1 MRRRELLKYAA
12 ATAVAGSF
20 GHRIARAADPSVIKF
35 GVVGPKTGPLAPGAA
50 VTHFPNFK
58 LWAYEINKR
67 GGLQLKDGL
76 PKVELIRYNERTQP
90 PQTPHPAAP

>member
-12 ATAVAGSF
+12 ATTVVGSF
-20 GHRIARAADPSVIKF
+20 GQRIARAADLPVIKF

-58 LWAYEINKR
+58 LWAWLPRYLRWYFYAYGRRRPI
-67 GGLQLKDGL
+67 DGFT
-76 PKVELIRYNERTQP
+76 PQP
-90 PQTPHPAAP
+90 VFFAEESTS